1 MNLAALQA
9 ENERLT
15 QLDYASQATYEAML
29 VRNAALVSL
38 LREPGLLSDE
48 HGAYIGVLCRPAD
61 WIERRNAL
69 LYPEDPQ
76 SSPS

>member
-1 MNLAALQA
+1 MLDGMNLAALQA

-15 QLDYASQATYEAML
+15 QLDHASQAIYEAML
-29 VRNAALVSL
+29 MRNAALVSL
-38 LREPGLLSDE
+38 LREPELSSDE

-69 LYPEDPQ
+69 LTKNPE
-76 SSPS
+76 